1 MIASASHP
9 AARPAT
15 VPATPSTAATRRSR
29 LTGELLRGGSQHRF
43 AKALLGRVRREIGGD
58 DAPSENQ
65 DAVAKRT
72 ELVEIG
78 AHDQDCLSVARGPL
92 APFLEG
98 GGARDVDSARRLRE
112 DEGGD
117 PRRSRQ
123 RPLHDDLLLVSARER
138 TGRCVEIGGSDP
150 CSIPAGRRFDLE
162 AAALDDAER
171 AERPELSE
179 DEVVPDARVERQ
191 AFDGAIL
198 MNDRDT
204 GGREH
209 ARVERIEPREHANQ
223 LALAVAVDAGA
234 PPDLA
239 GADGERRRAK
249 ARRPSRFAQREPHLA
264 DVPPGAPR
272 ARRATR
278 AHDVSGELVEGRLAP
293 VRYRASRHETPVSEH
308 AHVVRVLPHFV
319 ESMRD
324 DDHGAARVGELAQR
338 RIESV
343 GFPAGQRCRRLIED
357 DDAGL
362 AHERSTDLEPLLVAD
377 PEGLDARVPGDG
389 GADVSRDHFRPRAG
403 PLAIE
408 ATEPADRLRAEHDVV
423 ERRESAGKREVLL
436 DHAYGPVN
444 RAAARRL

>member
-1 MIASASHP
+1 SHP

-58 DAPSENQ
+58 DAPSENE

-92 APFLEG
+92 DRFVDGAG
-98 GGARDVDSARRLRE
+98 GRDVDSARRLRE

-191 AFDGAIL
+191 GFGGAIL
-198 MNDRDT
+198 MKDPDT
-204 GGREH
+204 GRRGHGRGERGGPPRSTGPGRRPGGGSRTSPTFRRARPARGGPPAPMTSRASSSRAASLRSVT
-209 ARVERIEPREHANQ
+209 ARV
-223 LALAVAVDAGA
+223 DT
-234 PPDLA
+234 
-239 GADGERRRAK
+239 
-249 ARRPSRFAQREPHLA
+249 RRP
-264 DVPPGAPR
+264 
-272 ARRATR
+272 
-278 AHDVSGELVEGRLAP
+278 
-293 VRYRASRHETPVSEH
+293 
-308 AHVVRVLPHFV
+308 
-319 ESMRD
+319 
-324 DDHGAARVGELAQR
+324 
-338 RIESV
+338 
-343 GFPAGQRCRRLIED
+343 C
-357 DDAGL
+357 
-362 AHERSTDLEPLLVAD
+362 RSTLTSSACCRTSSSRCVTTTTARPASASLRSVA
-377 PEGLDARVPGDG
+377 
-389 GADVSRDHFRPRAG
+389 
-403 PLAIE
+403 
-408 ATEPADRLRAEHDVV
+408 
-423 ERRESAGKREVLL
+423 
-436 DHAYGPVN
+436 
-444 RAAARRL
+444 